1 MESSKVPKFRGEIS
15 PQIAKRESYNNDFR
29 LGRYAQS
36 KVVCAGSQKKGP
48 SPAINDP
55 VDYPD
60 HILRAIA
67 AEFPLGVDI
76 PLPEEVTCSLDW
88 IASAP
93 PEVVAKF
100 WADQLD
106 KLSTLVT
113 DCSGHQ
119 GIWNDSI
126 PEPLRKAG
134 GESKGWPF
142 TN

>member
-67 AEFPLGVDI
+67 AGFPLGVDI
-76 PLPEEVTCSLDW
+76 PSLRMFSPLLTGLLPLLLR
-88 IASAP
+88 
-93 PEVVAKF
+93 
-100 WADQLD
+100 QL
-106 KLSTLVT
+106 KNFGLPNST
-113 DCSGHQ
+113 G
-119 GIWNDSI
+119 
-126 PEPLRKAG
+126 
-134 GESKGWPF
+134 
-142 TN
+142 